1 MEELQKHFKS
11 AKNWNMVLLVLGII
25 IAVMQLF
32 SLPTNLNPKRETYE
46 MAGSMFQ
53 NTNVPGM
60 EAYMNQM
67 YEYVQSPMTKAIFIV
82 SLVVAIVLLV
92 FYIRAHKAL
101 KNNNVPP
108 KWPYYVFIGWT
119 IISTV
124 LGMVRQPK
132 LESGSTLITVITG
145 LVGNFIILIPA
156 VIVIVQLFKI
166 EPEE

>member
-11 AKNWNMVLLVLGII
+11 AKTWNMVLLVLGII
-25 IAVMQLF
+25 IVVTQLF
-32 SLPTNLNPKRETYE
+32 SVPTNLNPQKESYD

-60 EAYMNQM
+60 DAYMNQM
-67 YEYVQSPMTKAIFIV
+67 YEYAQSPMTKAIFIV
-82 SLVVAIVLLV
+82 SLIIAIVLLV

-108 KWPYYVFIGWT
+108 KWPYYLFIGWT

-124 LGMVRQPK
+124 IGMIRQPK
-132 LESGSTLITVITG
+132 FEAGSSLMSVITG
-145 LVGNFIILIPA
+145 FIGSLIILVPA
-156 VIVIVQLFKI
+156 VIVIIQLFKI

>member
-1 MEELQKHFKS
+1 MEELEKHLK
-11 AKNWNMVLLVLGII
+11 KVKTWNMVNLVLGII
-25 IAVMQLF
+25 IVVTQLF

-46 MAGSMFQ
+46 TAGSVFQ
-53 NTNVPGM
+53 NTDVPGM
-60 EAYMNQM
+60 EAYMSQM

-101 KNNNVPP
+101 KNNNIPP

-132 LESGSTLITVITG
+132 LESGSTLITVIVG

-156 VIVIVQLFKI
+156 VIVIIQLFKI